1 MCVRRNI
8 KGEIMINQ
16 EIIDEIY
23 LKLNKL
29 AKNIPE
35 SPDELQDED
44 AISPVRNLC
53 LRFLDKYYGDVPR
66 LTQNDQKRLR
76 RSVSEA
82 KSKMKA
88 AEGTKYYKEYYQ
100 DWRTLY
106 EELEQQYSAEAMD
119 HVLML
124 SSSQPIIMNLL
135 TLTNCFNTLAHS
147 PNKELISTSYELK
160 ELLLK
165 NLLTLI
171 KPDNAL
177 VLPSDNPN
185 IKSVVYFKI
194 GSHSDYQYISFHA
207 HSIPPTAEPEKNKLY
222 QYLERQLQFTQNP
235 TTQALSETSINT
247 ILKGYLNN
255 SQNLSEL
262 WTKTSTKQL
271 DLDSILLNHQKNEEP
286 SKQVESFEGGGT
298 YEPLKLR
305 PLETILKE
313 LLTTPSEKTQKLL
326 PALHSTKKHFGCQ
339 VSKIAEI
346 ELLKT
351 AFDEKSINEE
361 EFYTYQEK
369 QLSDLIKTCTSP
381 RIEIKSCGKDTEI
394 KKDWNC
400 GKKVF
405 VLKIQNNPNAKPLIW
420 EISNKTATNLIKNN
434 PEKNLKSSGRTIK
447 QIDNMPIF
455 DTLTQNRSAKE
466 NIIPDFQAVTHSN
479 KQNNIPNPVI
489 TSKSIIP
496 ETLQQTCNM
505 ANMENFYSYP
515 DSLEKLK
522 EITKSMDKPSQDF
535 VAFILCYF
543 AKEEDKKRFFKS
555 RNEEYENDR

>member
-1 MCVRRNI
+1 
-8 KGEIMINQ
+8 MINQ

-23 LKLNKL
+23 LKLSKL

-35 SPDELQDED
+35 SPDEFQDED
-44 AISPVRNLC
+44 IISPVRNLC
-53 LRFLDKYYGDVPR
+53 LRFLEKYYGNVPR
-66 LTQNDQKRLR
+66 LTLNDQKLLKH
-76 RSVSEA
+76 SLSKA
-82 KSKMKA
+82 KARMKA
-88 AEGTKYYKEYYQ
+88 AEGTRCYQEYYE
-100 DWRTLY
+100 DWRILY

-124 SSSQPIIMNLL
+124 SSSQPVIMNLL
-135 TLTNCFNTLAHS
+135 TLANCFNTLAHS
-147 PNKELISTSYELK
+147 PNKELISISYELK

-171 KPDNAL
+171 NPDNAL

-207 HSIPPTAEPEKNKLY
+207 HSIPPTADPKNNKLY
-222 QYLERQLQFTQNP
+222 QYLERQLQFTKNSA
-235 TTQALSETSINT
+235 TQTLSETSIST

-255 SQNLSEL
+255 SQNLSKL

-271 DLDSILLNHQKNEEP
+271 DLDSILLNKEP
-286 SKQVESFEGGGT
+286 SKQIESFEGGGT

-305 PLETILKE
+305 PLETILTE
-313 LLTTPSEKTQKLL
+313 LLTTPSEKVQKLL

-351 AFDEKSINEE
+351 AFDEKSISKE
-361 EFYTYQEK
+361 EFSTYQEK
-369 QLSDLIKTCTSP
+369 QLSDIIKNCTSP

-405 VLKIQNNPNAKPLIW
+405 ILKIQNNTNAKPLIW
-420 EISNKTATNLIKNN
+420 EISDETATNLIENN

-447 QIDNMPIF
+447 QIDNMPVF
-455 DTLTQNRSAKE
+455 DTLVQNRPVKA
-466 NIIPDFQAVTHSN
+466 NIIPDFQVTN
-479 KQNNIPNPVI
+479 QQNNINLQPLNQSV
-489 TSKSIIP
+489 KP
-496 ETLQQTCNM
+496 ETLQQTCNL

-543 AKEEDKKRFFKS
+543 AKEKDKKRFFKS